1 VLPALCES
9 MIVAYV
15 SYASGVRGELEAYMR
30 LIDLGTPPN
39 GIDSNYTSSTKSS
52 RTGSTRARS

>member
-1 VLPALCES
+1 